1 MSNSRTLKLITGIGE
16 AILAI
21 PVLGGIIVLSF
32 SWMPLII
39 MLVLHIITLVVSAN
53 ERTSKFPSI
62 LGIVTSAVG
71 WIPVVGWFMHL
82 ISAIILLLSASRK

>member
-1 MSNSRTLKLITGIGE
+1 MSNSRTLKLISGIGE

-32 SWMPLII
+32 SWMPLVI
-39 MLVLHIITLVVSAN
+39 MLVLHIITAVVSAN

-62 LGIVTSAVG
+62 LGIATSALG
-71 WIPVVGWFMHL
+71 WIPIVGWFMHL
-82 ISAIILLLSASRK
+82 VSAIVLLFSASRK